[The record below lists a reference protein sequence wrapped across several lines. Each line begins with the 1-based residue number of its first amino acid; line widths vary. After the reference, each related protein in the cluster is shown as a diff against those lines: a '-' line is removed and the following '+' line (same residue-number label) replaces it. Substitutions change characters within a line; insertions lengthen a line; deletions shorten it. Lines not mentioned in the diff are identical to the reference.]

1 MINNELKG
9 QNRLL
14 LLAHAD
20 NRCTSAES
28 EQPETR
34 TYHNWSEPESS
45 TVIYRLID
53 GILVHC
59 LYRQK
64 RIMLESYLKHL
75 VLNTDW
81 FYPNTLAL

>member
-20 NRCTSAES
+20 NRFTSAES

-64 RIMLESYLKHL
+64 RIMLESYL
-75 VLNTDW
+75 
-81 FYPNTLAL
+81 